1 MNHKVSVI
9 IPTYNRAQSL
19 SRAIQSVLGQTYK
32 NFELIV
38 VDDGSEDNIEEVVRG
53 FNDSRIKYFRH
64 DVNLGGSA
72 ARNTGI
78 KNSTGEYLAFLDS
91 DDEWLERK
99 LELQVYAMENR
110 PSDDW
115 GGVYCG
121 LILYKNGTSK
131 VAEAIKYGNLKKDLL
146 NLEWSVGAS
155 STLLISKS
163 VVDNIGLFDEDFKRH
178 QDWEFLVRFFR
189 RYNILSVRE
198 PLVKKNGY
206 SIVKGV
212 TLVEVK
218 EKYLSKFETDINEL
232 GKDVAQEIYAK
243 HWLSTSIAFA
253 SEQNYLESFKYLKK
267 SLRYKI
273 LPLSKYLP
281 LLYWS
286 LQGLRN
292 RQHNNANK

>member
-1 MNHKVSVI
+1 MDPKVSVI

-19 SRAIQSVLGQTYK
+19 SRSIQSVLGQTYK

-121 LILYKNGTSK
+121 HILYTNGTSK
-131 VAEAIKYGNLKKDLL
+131 VADAIKHGNLKKDLL

-206 SIVKGV
+206 GIVSGAIIA
-212 TLVEVK
+212 EVK
-218 EKYLSKFETDINEL
+218 EQYLSKFETDINEF
-232 GKDVAQEIYAK
+232 GRDIAQEIYAK
-243 HWLSTSIAFA
+243 HWLMVSIAFA
-253 SEQNYLESFKYLKK
+253 REMKFLESFRYLKR
-267 SLRYKI
+267 SLHYE
-273 LPLSKYLP
+273 LPLRAYFKM
-281 LLYWS
+281 LYRAT
-286 LQGLRN
+286 LR
-292 RQHNNANK
+292 RLGIVLKTFT